1 MTGSPARRLFQAIA
15 ISDILTQLRNFTLNS
30 QPIVNTDF
38 ATLDRPGRWTLTGVP
53 EGYDALVLTE
63 LARQAGGRPVLH
75 VCRDDA
81 RLSKLDGFDSIL
93 RPAGRGLARAGLG
106 LLAL

>member
-1 MTGSPARRLFQAIA
+1 M
-15 ISDILTQLRNFTLNS
+15 NK
-30 QPIVNTDF
+30 DF

-63 LARQAGGRPVLH
+63 LARQARGRPRAA
-75 VCRDDA
+75 CRRDDA
-81 RLSKLDGFDSIL
+81 RLSKLDDLIPFFDRQVEVI
-93 RPAGRGLARAGLG
+93 AGAGLG